1 MKTLYKRTFLLI
13 ALFMSVISFSQQKQ
27 LDTLNYI
34 KQFETNKASYIGKP
48 FSVLLNDMTKI
59 KPKTVWFTPLRD
71 KNNIKISRFKFI
83 DKDKSFSRALTLSIT
98 WKDFIPY
105 SDVKY
110 LYLKN
115 KFYFTDEE
123 KNFYGTKIIQDITV
137 YR

>member
-1 MKTLYKRTFLLI
+1 
-13 ALFMSVISFSQQKQ
+13 MSIISFSQQKQ

-48 FSVLLNDMTKI
+48 FSVLLNDMKKI
-59 KPKTVWFTPLRD
+59 KPKTVWFTPLPN
-71 KNNIKISRFKFI
+71 KNNVKNSQFKFA
-83 DKDKSFSRALTLSIT
+83 DKENSFRRPITLLIT

-115 KFYFTDEE
+115 KFYFTEEE
-123 KNFYGTKIIQDITV
+123 KEFYGDKIIQDIFV
-137 YR
+137 YK